1 MARLSREES
10 RVRTREMLLAS
21 AARAFARAGYA
32 GASVDDI
39 AEDAGFSKG
48 AFYSN
53 FASKEAIFLA
63 LLEERKQSEI
73 MAIRAMIAEAGSD
86 KLMET
91 LTAWLDGLHG
101 DRDFALLAAELE
113 LQARRSESLAAGYE
127 ALQKRFSDELVAF
140 IAMVFERLRLA
151 PPAPIEDI
159 AATFIAIS
167 NGCALAAGHQG
178 QQAGRSMRL
187 FLDMLIKASGPP
199 SSR

>member
-21 AARAFARAGYA
+21 AARAFARAGYS

-63 LLEERKQSEI
+63 LLEVRKQSEI
-73 MAIRAMIAEAGSD
+73 MAVRAMIAEVDSD

-91 LTAWLDGLHG
+91 LTTWLDALHG

-140 IAMVFERLRLA
+140 IAVVFERLELT
-151 PPAPIEDI
+151 PPAPIKDI
-159 AATFIAIS
+159 ADTFIAIS
-167 NGCALAAGHQG
+167 NGSALAAGHQN
-178 QQAGRSMRL
+178 QHAGRSMRL
-187 FLDMLIKASGPP
+187 FLDMLIKASAT
-199 SSR
+199 RAR

>member
-10 RVRTREMLLAS
+10 RERTRALLLGS
-21 AARAFARAGYA
+21 AARAFARAGYS

-63 LLEERKQSEI
+63 LLEEKKHAEI
-73 MAIRAMIAEAGSD
+73 AAIRAMLAEAD
-86 KLMET
+86 TQRLMAT
-91 LTAWLDGLHG
+91 LTAWLDTAHSDPEL
-101 DRDFALLAAELE
+101 ALLATELE
-113 LQARRSESLAAGYE
+113 MQARRSDSLAIGYRD
-127 ALQKRFSDELVAF
+127 LQARFLGELVSF
-140 IAMVFERLRLA
+140 IASVFDRLALA

-167 NGCALAAGHQG
+167 NGSALTSGQG
-178 QQAGRSMRL
+178 PGSAGRSMRL
-187 FLDMLIKASGPP
+187 FFDIVIKASAPRG
-199 SSR
+199 